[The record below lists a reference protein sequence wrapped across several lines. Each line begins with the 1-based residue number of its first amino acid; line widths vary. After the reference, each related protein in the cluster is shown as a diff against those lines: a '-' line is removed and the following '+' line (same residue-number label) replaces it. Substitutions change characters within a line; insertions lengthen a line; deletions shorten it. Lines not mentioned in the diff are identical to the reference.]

1 MDNEPK
7 PVSKPNSSDDQEMVS
22 NGKDGSSAL
31 VETVT
36 DKEPKLLLGQKASK
50 KAESGAETTIE
61 LGSRGKFIVGVDANS
76 RYEIA
81 LKALAKQ
88 QILL

>member
-1 MDNEPK
+1 MMLNI
-7 PVSKPNSSDDQEMVS
+7 
-22 NGKDGSSAL
+22 
-31 VETVT
+31 
-36 DKEPKLLLGQKASK
+36 LGQKASK

-76 RYEIA
+76 RYKIA